1 MSAEMTEAFS
11 AYFVTLTYDD
21 QHLPITDTGNTHNYD
36 DHKEFIKQLKF
47 HEKPSQLKTRSSFS
61 LDELERK
68 KNQIRINRKA
78 QTLKYYGVCEYG
90 GQTGRTHWHYI
101 LFNIVDTDSIYN
113 SWPNGLVHIDECNI
127 NTIDYTLKYML
138 KNEEERSDD
147 NRERSKSFMSK
158 GIGQVAADRAFLDY
172 ISKIDNNTLGTARG
186 SVIGIP
192 RYYRKK
198 YLTEEQRK
206 AKGTSVAEH
215 LEKSKA
221 EKDAEI
227 TRLGGNPAL
236 RDVTK
241 AHLNQRQLNEQKKRK
256 L

>member
-1 MSAEMTEAFS
+1 MQAEKDRSFS
-11 AYFVTLTYDD
+11 SYFVTLTYDD
-21 QHLPITDTGNTHNYD
+21 KHVPIGNNGTTHNYQ
-36 DHKEFIKQLKF
+36 DHKDFIKELKF
-47 HEKPSQLKTRSSFS
+47 YEHPKQLEKRKEIS
-61 LDELERK
+61 LEELQRERDEFKMAPERPG
-68 KNQIRINRKA
+68 
-78 QTLKYYGVCEYG
+78 LKYFGVCEYG
-90 GQTGRTHWHYI
+90 GQTGRTHWHYL
-101 LFNIVDTDSIYN
+101 LFNIVDTGSIN
-113 SWPNGLVHIDECNI
+113 AAWPMGRVHIDECNI

-158 GIGQVAADRAFLDY
+158 GIGQAAADDDFVRF
-172 ISKIDNNTLGTARG
+172 ISKTDNNTLGTARG
-186 SVIGIP
+186 SIIGIP

-198 YLTEEQRK
+198 YLTEDQRK
-206 AKGTSVAEH
+206 LKGSSVAAH
-215 LEKSKA
+215 LEKSKS

-241 AHLNQRQLNEQKKRK
+241 AHLNQRQLNDQKKRK

>member
-1 MSAEMTEAFS
+1 MTSEMKEAFS

-21 QHLPITDTGNTHNYD
+21 QHLPITDTGNSHNYD
-36 DHKEFIKQLKF
+36 DHKEFIKKLKF
-47 HEKPSQLKTRSSFS
+47 HEKPSSLKKRPSRS
-61 LDELERK
+61 LEELERK
-68 KNQIRINRKA
+68 KNQVRINRKA
-78 QTLKYYGVCEYG
+78 QTLKYYGICEYG

-101 LFNIVDTDSIYN
+101 LFNIVDIFSINN
-113 SWPNGLVHIDECNI
+113 SWANGIVHIDECNI

-158 GIGQVAADRAFLDY
+158 GIGQAAADDDFVRF
-172 ISKIDNNTLGTARG
+172 ISKTDNNTLGTARG
-186 SVIGIP
+186 SIIGIP

-198 YLTEEQRK
+198 YLTEDQRK
-206 AKGTSVAEH
+206 LKGSSVAAH
-215 LEKSKA
+215 LEKSKS

-241 AHLNQRQLNEQKKRK
+241 AHLNQRQLNDQKKRK